1 MKAKIFQKKENN
13 KASSFEMDISSKD
26 AKSLKVSLS
35 SIVYNDF
42 DPDMD
47 DYEQKE
53 ISVEKSDVKF
63 KVKDNKGKLKIILES
78 ANIEFNIDDEAQS
91 ERFMDKDWETETI
104 FPTLKITDKSKKED
118 FIEFNGGDFFSLE
131 IVY

>member
-13 KASSFEMDISSKD
+13 KSSSFEMDINSKD

-35 SIVYNDF
+35 SLVYNDF

-53 ISVEKSDVKF
+53 ISVKKSDVKF
-63 KVKDNKGKLKIILES
+63 KINNNKGKLKFFLES
-78 ANIEFNIDDEAQS
+78 AYIEFDVDDEAQS
-91 ERFMDKDWETETI
+91 ERFVDKDWETETI
-104 FPTLKITDKSKKED
+104 FPTLKITDKSKKEE

-131 IVY
+131 MVY

>member
-1 MKAKIFQKKENN
+1 MKANIFQKKENN
-13 KASSFEMDISSKD
+13 KPSSFEMDISSKD

-78 ANIEFNIDDEAQS
+78 ANIDFDIDDEAQS

-104 FPTLKITDKSKKED
+104 FPTLKITDKSKKEE

-131 IVY
+131 MVY

>member
-13 KASSFEMDISSKD
+13 KSSSFEMDINSKD

-35 SIVYNDF
+35 SLVYNDF

-53 ISVEKSDVKF
+53 ISVKKSDVKF
-63 KVKDNKGKLKIILES
+63 KINNNKGKLKFFLES
-78 ANIEFNIDDEAQS
+78 AYIEFDVDDEAQS

>member
-13 KASSFEMDISSKD
+13 KSSSFEMDINSKD

-35 SIVYNDF
+35 SLVYNDF

-53 ISVEKSDVKF
+53 IPVKKSDVKF
-63 KVKDNKGKLKIILES
+63 KINNNKGKLKIFLES
-78 ANIEFNIDDEAQS
+78 AYIEFDGDDEAQS

-104 FPTLKITDKSKKED
+104 FPTLKITDKSKKDE
-118 FIEFNGGDFFSLE
+118 FVEFNGGDFFTLE
-131 IVY
+131 MIY

>member
-13 KASSFEMDISSKD
+13 KPSSFEMEISSKD

-35 SIVYNDF
+35 SVVYNDF

-63 KVKDNKGKLKIILES
+63 KFKDNKGKLKIILES
-78 ANIEFNIDDEAQS
+78 ANIDFDIDDEAQS

-104 FPTLKITDKSKKED
+104 FPTLKITDKSKKEE

-131 IVY
+131 MVY

>member
-13 KASSFEMDISSKD
+13 KPSSFEMEISSKD

-78 ANIEFNIDDEAQS
+78 ANIDFDIDDEAQS

-104 FPTLKITDKSKKED
+104 FPTLKITDKSKKEE

-131 IVY
+131 MVY

>member
-13 KASSFEMDISSKD
+13 KPSSFEMEISSKD

-35 SIVYNDF
+35 SVVYNDF

-78 ANIEFNIDDEAQS
+78 ANIDFDIDDEAQS

-104 FPTLKITDKSKKED
+104 FPTLKITDKSKKEE
-118 FIEFNGGDFFSLE
+118 FIEFNGCDFFSLE
-131 IVY
+131 MVY

>member
-13 KASSFEMDISSKD
+13 KPSSFEMDISSKD
-26 AKSLKVSLS
+26 AKSLKAALS
-35 SIVYNDF
+35 SFVYNDF

-47 DYEQKE
+47 DYDQKE
-53 ISVEKSDVKF
+53 ISVVKSDVKF

-78 ANIEFNIDDEAQS
+78 ANIEFDIDDEAQS

-104 FPTLKITDKSKKED
+104 FPTLKITDKSKKEE

-131 IVY
+131 MVY

>member
-13 KASSFEMDISSKD
+13 KPSSFEMDIESKD

-42 DPDMD
+42 DPDTD

-53 ISVEKSDVKF
+53 ISIEKSDVKF
-63 KVKDNKGKLKIILES
+63 KVKDSKGKLKIVLEY
-78 ANIEFNIDDEAQS
+78 ANIEFDIDDEGQS
-91 ERFMDKDWETETI
+91 ERFIDKDWETETI
-104 FPTLKITDKSKKED
+104 FPTLKITDKSKKEE
-118 FIEFNGGDFFSLE
+118 FVEFNGGDFFSLE
-131 IVY
+131 MVY

>member
-13 KASSFEMDISSKD
+13 KPSSFEMDIESKD
-26 AKSLKVSLS
+26 AKWLKVSLS

-53 ISVEKSDVKF
+53 IPVEKSDVKF

>member
-13 KASSFEMDISSKD
+13 KPSSFEMEISSKD

-35 SIVYNDF
+35 SVVYNDF
-42 DPDMD
+42 DTDMD

-63 KVKDNKGKLKIILES
+63 KIKDNKGKLKIILES
-78 ANIEFNIDDEAQS
+78 ANIDFDIDDEAQS

-104 FPTLKITDKSKKED
+104 FPTLKITDKSKKEE

-131 IVY
+131 MVY

>member
-13 KASSFEMDISSKD
+13 KPSSFEMDISSKD
-26 AKSLKVSLS
+26 AKSLKAALS
-35 SIVYNDF
+35 SFVYNDF

-47 DYEQKE
+47 DYDQKE
-53 ISVEKSDVKF
+53 ISVVKSDVKF
-63 KVKDNKGKLKIILES
+63 KVKDNKGKLKITLES
-78 ANIEFNIDDEAQS
+78 ANIDFDIDDEAQS

-104 FPTLKITDKSKKED
+104 FPTLKITDKSKKEE

-131 IVY
+131 MVY

>member
-13 KASSFEMDISSKD
+13 KPSSFEMDISSKD

-35 SIVYNDF
+35 SVVYNDF

-47 DYEQKE
+47 DYDQKE
-53 ISVEKSDVKF
+53 ISVVKSDVKF

-104 FPTLKITDKSKKED
+104 FPTLKITDKSKKEE

-131 IVY
+131 MVY

>member
-13 KASSFEMDISSKD
+13 KPSSFEMEISSKD

-35 SIVYNDF
+35 SVVYNDF

-78 ANIEFNIDDEAQS
+78 ANIDFDIDDEAQS

-104 FPTLKITDKSKKED
+104 FPTLKITDKSKKEE
-118 FIEFNGGDFFSLE
+118 FIEFNGGDFFTLE
-131 IVY
+131 MVY